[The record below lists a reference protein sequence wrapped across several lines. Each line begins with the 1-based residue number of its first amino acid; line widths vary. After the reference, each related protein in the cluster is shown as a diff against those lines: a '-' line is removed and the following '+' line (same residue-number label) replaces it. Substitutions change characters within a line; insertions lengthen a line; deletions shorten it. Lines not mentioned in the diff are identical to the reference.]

1 MVHLS
6 HKQIASVLEELRH
19 LVESD
24 GIGSLSTEIDEEI
37 QKLRENRFYLV
48 ALGQFK
54 RGKTTLLN
62 ALLGEELL
70 PVGVLPLTTVV
81 TLICHGPQKR
91 AEVIF
96 SDLRRRE
103 IDLSELADYVAEQ
116 GNPRNQKN
124 VRYVEIHYPADLLR
138 DGLVLVDT
146 PGIGSLSLH
155 NTETTQDFIPKVDA
169 AILVLSP
176 DPPITQIESEFLDE
190 ILQHVD
196 RLFVVLNKTDL
207 LTDSDLRETVAYT
220 QSILR
225 EKLKHRETEVYPL
238 SALRALQGKTTGQT
252 QLLKRSNIESFDEAL
267 QSFLEHEKLSA
278 LLQRTAQRAHD
289 LISRARFGTEL
300 ELQALQTPLLELE
313 AKIREFDLQVNTLV
327 LEREHFDYLL
337 QAEVKS
343 LEQWIDKGLEH
354 FARHEINVLKEI
366 LPTWASVEP
375 WHSFDQFVEALE
387 LQLAERLI
395 SDLEAWRRQHEEQM
409 IRRYE
414 SIIDRYA
421 QKTNE
426 VIRQIVQLSANLF
439 DTKIQPFS
447 NFEPFKWQKRF
458 YYRVEDESVFL
469 ELDLLKIVSP
479 LLPKRLLR
487 RVLLNRVGESIEPKV
502 EQNCGGLRYEYS
514 YSLEEAHR
522 GFQYDLSEK
531 LDTIISEIRVIL
543 QHALQRRASGEKAIE
558 AKKEELAARLHKMD
572 ELRHRIVIAP

>member
-354 FARHEINVLKEI
+354 FAGHEINVLKEI

-395 SDLEAWRRQHEEQM
+395 SDLEDWRRQHEEQM

-487 RVLLNRVGESIEPKV
+487 RLLLNRVGESIEPKV

-558 AKKEELAARLHKMD
+558 AKKEELAARFHKMD

>member
-220 QSILR
+220 RSILR

-238 SALRALQGKTTGQT
+238 SALRALQGKTTGQI

-354 FARHEINVLKEI
+354 FAGHEINVLKEI

-395 SDLEAWRRQHEEQM
+395 SDLEDWRRQHEEQM

-487 RVLLNRVGESIEPKV
+487 RLLLNRVGESIEPKV

-558 AKKEELAARLHKMD
+558 AKKEELAARFHKMD
-572 ELRHRIVIAP
+572 ELRHRIVITP

>member
-103 IDLSELADYVAEQ
+103 IDLSELADYVGEQ

-155 NTETTQDFIPKVDA
+155 NTETTWDFIPKVDA

-220 QSILR
+220 RSILR
-225 EKLKHRETEVYPL
+225 EKLNDRETYVYPL

-313 AKIREFDLQVNTLV
+313 AKIREFDLQVNTLL

-337 QAEVKS
+337 QGEVKS

-354 FARHEINVLKEI
+354 FAGHEINVLKEI
-366 LPTWASVEP
+366 LPTWASVEL
-375 WHSFDQFVEALE
+375 WHSFDQFVKALE
-387 LQLAERLI
+387 SRLAERLI
-395 SDLEAWRRQHEEQM
+395 SDFEDWRRQHEEQM

-414 SIIDRYA
+414 SVIDRHA

-426 VIRQIVQLSANLF
+426 VIRHIVQLSANLF
-439 DTKIQPFS
+439 DTRIQPFS
-447 NFEPFKWQKRF
+447 NIEPFKWQRRF

-469 ELDLLKIVSP
+469 EIDLLKLVSP

-487 RVLLNRVGESIEPKV
+487 RVLLNRVEESIKPKV
-502 EQNCGGLRYEYS
+502 EQSCGGLRYEYS

-522 GFQYDLSEK
+522 GFQYELSDK
-531 LDTIISEIRVIL
+531 LNSIISEIRVIL

-558 AKKEELAARLHKMD
+558 PKKEQLAARLHKMD
-572 ELRHRIVIAP
+572 ELRHRIVIRP

>member
-313 AKIREFDLQVNTLV
+313 AKIREFDLQVNTLL

-354 FARHEINVLKEI
+354 FAGHEINVLKEI
-366 LPTWASVEP
+366 LPTWGSVEP

-395 SDLEAWRRQHEEQM
+395 SDLEDWRRQHEEQM

-487 RVLLNRVGESIEPKV
+487 RLLLNRVGESIEPKV

-558 AKKEELAARLHKMD
+558 AKKEELAARFHKMD
-572 ELRHRIVIAP
+572 ELRHRIVITP

>member
-313 AKIREFDLQVNTLV
+313 AKIREFDLQVNTLL

-354 FARHEINVLKEI
+354 FAGHEINVLKEI

>member
-313 AKIREFDLQVNTLV
+313 AKIREFDLQVNTLL

-354 FARHEINVLKEI
+354 FAGHEINVLKEI

-558 AKKEELAARLHKMD
+558 AKKEELAARFHKMD
-572 ELRHRIVIAP
+572 ELRHRIVITP

>member
-1 MVHLS
+1 M
-6 HKQIASVLEELRH
+6 
-19 LVESD
+19 
-24 GIGSLSTEIDEEI
+24 
-37 QKLRENRFYLV
+37 
-48 ALGQFK
+48 
-54 RGKTTLLN
+54 
-62 ALLGEELL
+62 
-70 PVGVLPLTTVV
+70 
-81 TLICHGPQKR
+81 
-91 AEVIF
+91 
-96 SDLRRRE
+96 
-103 IDLSELADYVAEQ
+103 
-116 GNPRNQKN
+116 
-124 VRYVEIHYPADLLR
+124 
-138 DGLVLVDT
+138 
-146 PGIGSLSLH
+146 
-155 NTETTQDFIPKVDA
+155 
-169 AILVLSP
+169 
-176 DPPITQIESEFLDE
+176 
-190 ILQHVD
+190 
-196 RLFVVLNKTDL
+196 LNKTDL

-220 QSILR
+220 RSILR
-225 EKLKHRETEVYPL
+225 EKLNDRETYVYPL

-337 QAEVKS
+337 QGEVKS

-354 FARHEINVLKEI
+354 FAGHEINVLKEI

-395 SDLEAWRRQHEEQM
+395 SDLEDWRRQHEEQM

-447 NFEPFKWQKRF
+447 NFEPLKWQKRF

-487 RVLLNRVGESIEPKV
+487 RLLLNRVGESIEPKV

-514 YSLEEAHR
+514 YSLEKAHR

-543 QHALQRRASGEKAIE
+543 QHALQQRASGEKAIAPKRE
-558 AKKEELAARLHKMD
+558 QLATRLRKMD
-572 ELRHRIVIAP
+572 ELRHRIVIRP